1 MKNTSTPFSSDEIL
15 KQAKKQAFINA
26 LFRPESTLILS
37 VSILMT
43 GLCVFNVFWFP
54 GTWWLWILFG
64 VLGIAAIV
72 ISSAN
77 DPHYQHEIALKL
89 FYERYDKTRLKM
101 PELKQSVSQALD
113 YHKLLFQEISDRP
126 HAPLASI
133 ALDMDQLVAGIYRV
147 AYMLDAFVADD
158 RIRKY
163 LAQLMEAQQE
173 KEEKASSKSSST
185 AYQSVEDYTMALTT
199 ITSHDNATSTAHDKT
214 DKNEQVEIVDNV
226 CRAVAI
232 ARDQLKDTLTNISAV
247 HRKVASTTT
256 TTWQGD
262 WSFVDVVHDTF
273 TEYMQSLEDNA
284 VTLDNLYTSCT
295 LAATSVRK

>member
-1 MKNTSTPFSSDEIL
+1 MNASTRFSPDDFL
-15 KQAKKQAFINA
+15 KQAKKQACLHA
-26 LFRPESTLILS
+26 LFRPESAFILS

-43 GLCVFNVFWFP
+43 GLCVLNIFWFP
-54 GTWWLWILFG
+54 GTWWMWILFG
-64 VLGIAAIV
+64 LIGIAAIV
-72 ISSAN
+72 LSSAN
-77 DPHYQHEIALKL
+77 DKHYQHEVALRL

-113 YHKLLFQEISDRP
+113 YHKLLFQEISERP
-126 HAPLASI
+126 HAPLANI

-158 RIRKY
+158 RIRRY
-163 LAQLMEAQQE
+163 LAKLMDAQQE
-173 KEEKASSKSSST
+173 KAAKSAASSHSTSS
-185 AYQSVEDYTMALTT
+185 AYKTVDDYALALAT
-199 ITSHDNATSTAHDKT
+199 ITREENTTSTA
-214 DKNEQVEIVDNV
+214 NEKIEIVDNV
-226 CRAVAI
+226 CRAVAT

-247 HRKVASTTT
+247 HRKVASTATTAT

-273 TEYMQSLEDNA
+273 TEYMQGLEDNA

-295 LAATSVRK
+295 LAAMGVRK